1 MLCSINES
9 DDVPVII
16 QIDWVDFECVSMIGK
31 ALPHTVNLAV
41 VPGASYRTSDAV
53 LPTIKYSASYMATN
67 GVPDAEHAYEWQYGV
82 IFLF

>member
-1 MLCSINES
+1 MLCSINER

-16 QIDWVDFECVSMIGK
+16 QINRVDFKCVSMIGK

-53 LPTIKYSASYMATN
+53 LPTVENSSSYVATN
-67 GVPDAEHAYEWQYGV
+67 GVSDAEHANEWQYGIV
-82 IFLF
+82 LLL